1 MQTKS
6 SYRSAFATLLLTML
20 SLGFTASVQALPSF
34 ARQTGMSCATCHT
47 VFPQLTPF
55 GRQFKLNGYTMT
67 NKAADQQ
74 PVGVAGPFPP
84 LALMLQS
91 SYTSLKKS
99 IPGTQNDNV
108 QFPDQLSLFY
118 GGRLSDK
125 LGAFLQATYDGAEDH
140 LSMDNAD
147 VRFADQGTLAGKSF
161 TYGLSFNNNPT
172 VQDPWN
178 SVPAWGFPYASSPV
192 APTPAAATQ
201 VDGTLGQNVAGLGAY
216 GFFNNS
222 VYAELSLYRASQI
235 GQNAPPDSSNE
246 DTVSGTAPY
255 WRLAYE
261 HNWGPH
267 SLEVGTYGMDVDVYP
282 SGVTGPTNHF
292 RDVALDTQYQYL
304 LGAHTFTLHST
315 WIHEKQELDASYA
328 AGDSANRSD
337 TLDTFKLDGTY
348 YQNRHWGGTLGF
360 FNTTGDADPGL
371 YAPAAVDGSRTGK
384 PDSRGWIAELDYL
397 PWENTKFALQYTA
410 YDRFNG
416 ASNNYDGFGRDAAD
430 NNSLYFNAWLMW

>member
-1 MQTKS
+1 MHNTPAHVSKI
-6 SYRSAFATLLLTML
+6 AAVLCGFVLLN
-20 SLGFTASVQALPSF
+20 LGTTASALPSF
-34 ARQTGMSCATCHT
+34 ARQTGMSCAACHT

-55 GRQFKLNGYTMT
+55 GRQFKLHGYTMT
-67 NKAADQQ
+67 NTTTQQ
-74 PVGVAGPFPP
+74 PAGETGPFPP

-91 SYTSLKKS
+91 SYTSLKKNM
-99 IPGTQNDNV
+99 PDRQNDNV

-147 VRFADQGTLAGKSF
+147 MRFANDTVLGGKSL
-161 TYGLSFNNNPT
+161 TYGLTLNNNPT

-178 SVPAWGFPYASSPV
+178 NVPAWGFPYASSPV
-192 APTPAAATQ
+192 APAPAAATQ
-201 VDGTLGQNVAGLGAY
+201 IDGTLAQNVAGLGAY
-216 GFFNNS
+216 AFFNNS
-222 VYAELSLYRASQI
+222 WYGELSLYRSSQI
-235 GQNAPPDSSNE
+235 GQNAPPDSTSE
-246 DTVSGTAPY
+246 DTISGAAPY

-282 SGVTGPTNHF
+282 SGVSGPTNHF

-304 LGAHTFTLHST
+304 SGPHIFTLHST
-315 WIHEKQELDASYA
+315 WIHENQDWNASFA
-328 AGDSANRSD
+328 AGGTANRSD

-360 FNTTGDADPGL
+360 FNTSGDGDPGL
-371 YAPAAVDGSRTGK
+371 YAPAAVDGSRTDK

-397 PWENTKFALQYTA
+397 PWENTKFSLQYTA

-416 ASNNYDGFGRDAAD
+416 AGSNYDGFGRDAAD
-430 NNSLYFNAWLMW
+430 NNSLYLNAWVMW